1 MSAQTALDTDP
12 TMSDPPTPVPPQGRR
27 PRRWKPRAALK
38 HLFMIPATVVWLI
51 PIVWMFVLAVSDN
64 KLLQLN
70 SQTLVPQGFTLGNI
84 VGQLTNSQIPR
95 WFFNSLIVTGV
106 TTIGTVV
113 LSSMAGYAF
122 GRLRFRFRRTLL
134 VLTLA
139 GLMVPREAMFIPL
152 YLMFS
157 SAGQLNTYPAM
168 FLPRI
173 ALPLGVFIMTQFFL
187 AVPKEME
194 EAARIDGAGHVRTF
208 LQVMVPLA
216 KPAMA
221 SLAIFTFVQSWN
233 DYLWPLVV
241 ATKPDYYTLTVG
253 LAQQQASFE
262 AARSLG
268 DVMARGVIG
277 SLPLIIVFLL
287 FQRHLM
293 RGISLGSG
301 EK

>member
-1 MSAQTALDTDP
+1 MSTHVALDDAP
-12 TMSDPPTPVPPQGRR
+12 TVTHLTHGGQR
-27 PRRWKPRAALK
+27 PRWAPRSGVR
-38 HLFMIPATVVWLI
+38 HLFMITAALVWLI
-51 PIVWMFVLAVSDN
+51 PVVWMFVLAVSDN
-64 KLLQLN
+64 KALQLN
-70 SQTLVPQGFTLGNI
+70 SQTLLPQGFTLGNI
-84 VGQLTNSQIPR
+84 VSQLTNSQIPR
-95 WFFNSLIVTGV
+95 WFLNSIIVTGA
-106 TTIGTVV
+106 TTIGTVI

-122 GRLRFRFRRTLL
+122 GRLRFRFRRTLF

-157 SAGQLNTYPAM
+157 TTGQLNTYPAM
-168 FLPRI
+168 FLPRL

-194 EAARIDGAGHVRTF
+194 EAARVDGAGHARTF

-216 KPAMA
+216 RPAMA

-241 ATKPDYYTLTVG
+241 ATKPAYYTLTVG

-268 DVMARGVIG
+268 DLMARGVIG
-277 SLPLIIVFLL
+277 SLPLIVVFLI
-287 FQRHLM
+287 FQRQLI
-293 RGISLGSG
+293 RGVSLGSG